1 MTTAVTEPI
10 DDFEAAK
17 AVFQQLRDLPRER
30 QERVLRW
37 VAEGLGLRPPVAA
50 SRSGEGS
57 PEAPGAPPPS
67 TVAAPSGAPS
77 ATSTD
82 IKSFI
87 ATKKPSSDQQFA
99 TAVAYY
105 YRFEAPPA
113 QRREV
118 INTEILQEAAR
129 LAGRKRLPRPLVTLN
144 NAKRQG
150 YLDSTNRGEFSINTV
165 GENLVAMTLP
175 AGAQTTS
182 QRRAPNRGRRQPAA
196 SRPTKRG

>member
-1 MTTAVTEPI
+1 MTTAATEPI

-17 AVFQQLRDLPRER
+17 AVFEKLKDLPRER

-37 VAEGLGLRPPVAA
+37 VAEGLGLRPPLGPRTA
-50 SRSGEGS
+50 EQS
-57 PEAPGAPPPS
+57 PETSGARPS
-67 TVAAPSGAPS
+67 TVPAVSSGAPGP
-77 ATSTD
+77 APAD

-87 ATKKPSSDQQFA
+87 AAKRPSSDQQFA

-105 YRFEAPPA
+105 YHFEAPPA
-113 QRREV
+113 QRRDA

-150 YLDSTNRGEFSINTV
+150 YVDSTSRGEFSINTV

-175 AGAQTTS
+175 AGAETS
-182 QRRAPNRGRRQPAA
+182 GQRRAPNRKRRQRTA
-196 SRPTKRG
+196 SKPSKRG